1 MKYQRP
7 RLKMGNKNKLILNG
21 RQKSSK
27 MTMHEWVHVLNNID
41 F

>member
-21 RQKSSK
+21 RQKSSQDDHAC
-27 MTMHEWVHVLNNID
+27 MGTCT
-41 F
+41 